1 MLQWPLEIRAITLS
15 TRAGEEAAVTR
26 AARSIVAS
34 ADPSL
39 MIRRSLTLREQVDQT
54 VSREHLL
61 LRLASVASVLAL
73 FLAAVGLYGML
84 AQSVARR
91 THELGLR
98 MALGASQRAVV
109 LMVVREALGLVL
121 AGTALGVPLA
131 LAAGHAARA
140 FLFGI
145 APHDGST
152 LALACSALV
161 VVALVAAFAPA
172 RRASRV
178 EPMTA
183 LRHD

>member
-1 MLQWPLEIRAITLS
+1 
-15 TRAGEEAAVTR
+15 
-26 AARSIVAS
+26 
-34 ADPSL
+34 
-39 MIRRSLTLREQVDQT
+39 
-54 VSREHLL
+54 
-61 LRLASVASVLAL
+61 
-73 FLAAVGLYGML
+73 
-84 AQSVARR
+84 
-91 THELGLR
+91 

-109 LMVVREALGLVL
+109 LMVVREALGPVL

-145 APHDGST
+145 APHDEST
-152 LALACSALV
+152 LAMACGALV